1 MDIDYN
7 FKIQL
12 FQDITGC
19 YDSDTAMNFLYECD
33 WDEQM
38 AAQLYLASIEA
49 NQLANPGKSKGN
61 QVEANSNKNTKSK
74 ETENSNNVD
83 INDDVYN
90 NLMSIL
96 QLRKESSF
104 NSFKSSIISKMGLLV
119 IYTKTDLDIIT
130 DIMFQV
136 SDNENIMELL
146 KANYAIYFIDKDNND
161 IQPLIQKLKLKGPYP
176 ITLFIHDSEMSFL
189 SSSNLIVDKIEGFI
203 EYSFLCDKI
212 KENTYKINKYAPKK
226 QSTNSSGTNNRDNK
240 ISVDSNK
247 DESMLSH
254 TELMEKQKKELEEM
268 VNKERQKELQKKI
281 DEENKRKKE
290 DEIKAQ
296 REVLH
301 KKLSKEK
308 RDRDI
313 FKTKLYPEPADTE
326 QGKCLIKF
334 RLPNG
339 SIKDR
344 KFLKSWKIEQLYF
357 FINTLEN
364 VFVDDDSTDFDILT
378 PFPMKIY
385 DDFDQ
390 TLEDAGLGQNSVLQV
405 RER

>member
-1 MDIDYN
+1 
-7 FKIQL
+7 
-12 FQDITGC
+12 
-19 YDSDTAMNFLYECD
+19 
-33 WDEQM
+33 M

-49 NQLANPGKSKGN
+49 NQSANPGKVKES
-61 QVEANSNKNTKSK
+61 QVTANSAKNTKSR
-74 ETENSNNVD
+74 ESDSGSNSD
-83 INDDVYN
+83 EVYN

-96 QLRKESSF
+96 QLKKEGSF
-104 NSFKSSIISKMGLLV
+104 SSFKSSIISKMGLLI
-119 IYTKTDLDIIT
+119 IYTKNDLDIIT

-146 KANYAIYFIDKDNND
+146 KSNYSMYFVDKDNKEV
-161 IQPLIQKLKLKGPYP
+161 QPLIQKFKLQGPYP

-226 QSTNSSGTNNRDNK
+226 KSTNSSGTNN
-240 ISVDSNK
+240 IPADSYK
-247 DESMLSH
+247 DDSMLSH
-254 TELMEKQKKELEEM
+254 SELMEKQKKELEDM

-290 DEIKAQ
+290 EEIKAQ
-296 REVLH
+296 REMLH

-308 RDRDI
+308 RDRDN
-313 FKTKLYPEPADTE
+313 FKTKLNPEPADTDP
-326 QGKCLIKF
+326 GKCLIKF

-339 SIKDR
+339 SIIDR

-357 FINTLEN
+357 FVNTLEN
-364 VFVDDDSTDFDILT
+364 VFVDDDSTNFDILT
-378 PFPMKIY
+378 PFPMRIY

-405 RER
+405 REGYRDWETG